1 MTTEKDLRCAH
12 AVCSCVI
19 TSGKYCSTECEA
31 MEKPSGRLGRQDL
44 AVRISQYTSERCT
57 ESRRRVRCARQR
69 SKSEIRDSSG
79 TNTETKLIM
88 ASLFLITSVG
98 TLAGASKTM
107 QQEDLDHLQHPVN
120 DVATSSE
127 GEECDVF
134 VG

>member
-57 ESRRRVRCARQR
+57 QSRRRVRCARQR
-69 SKSEIRDSSG
+69 SKSEIRDGSG
-79 TNTETKLIM
+79 TDTGTKLIM
-88 ASLFLITSVG
+88 ASLLLTTSVCR
-98 TLAGASKTM
+98 LAEASKTLE
-107 QQEDLDHLQHPVN
+107 QEDPSHLQQPVN
-120 DVATSSE
+120 DAATSSE

-134 VG
+134 GG